1 MNAEDWY
8 RSPTA
13 MQELAGLLKDGALKD
28 AVEVLKEGSR
38 ASSFATNDLAT
49 IALRHAS
56 LAGYTKALND
66 LVALAS
72 PPKTQKTSALEEWS
86 HIKPKP

>member
-1 MNAEDWY
+1 MTTEDWY

-13 MQELAGLLKDGALKD
+13 MHELAGLLNDGALKD

-38 ASSFATNDLAT
+38 ATSFATNDLAT

-56 LAGYTKALND
+56 LAGYHKALND

-72 PPKTQKTSALEEWS
+72 PLKNQKSSALEAWS
-86 HIKPKP
+86 HIKPKA

>member
-1 MNAEDWY
+1 MTTEDWY

-13 MQELAGLLKDGALKD
+13 MHELAGLLKDGVLKD
-28 AVEVLKEGSR
+28 AVEVLKENAR
-38 ASSFATNDLAT
+38 ATSFATNDLAT

-66 LVALAS
+66 LIALAT
-72 PPKTQKTSALEEWS
+72 PPKNQKKVAPEAWS
-86 HIKPKP
+86 HIKTNS